1 MRRERTRLKRG
12 DMVFVRGN
20 SESIGINRQFN
31 GYVCTS
37 GILTENPNA
46 HGFASVN
53 LMSVGQRNCV
63 TIRMNVYQSAVSKF
77 G

>member
-12 DMVFVRGN
+12 DMVSVRGN
-20 SESIGINRQFN
+20 SESIGINKQFK
-31 GYVCTS
+31 GYICTS

-46 HGFASVN
+46 HGFAAVN
-53 LMSVGQRNCV
+53 LLTVGDRHCI
-63 TIRMNVYQSAVSKF
+63 TIRMNVYQSAVSKY

>member
-20 SESIGINRQFN
+20 SESIGINRQFK

-46 HGFASVN
+46 HGFAAVN
-53 LMSVGQRNCV
+53 LMSVGQRNYV
-63 TIRMNVYQSAVSKF
+63 KIRMNVYQSAVSKF

>member
-1 MRRERTRLKRG
+1 MRRERIRLQRG

-20 SESIGINRQFN
+20 SESIGINRQFK

-37 GILTENPNA
+37 GTLTENPNA
-46 HGFASVN
+46 HGYAAVN
-53 LMSVGQRNCV
+53 LLHVGDSHCV
-63 TIRMNVYQSAVSKF
+63 TIRMNVYQSAITKM